1 MTPASDSYI
10 LEQAEYRASI
20 LVKWGGFSP
29 QDWADVR
36 QDLALDCL
44 RRIPRFDPTRGGWH
58 AYVRGVIY
66 NQSTILFSRRRLHL
80 RREILADDLVVR
92 NYRTR
97 QRIECSLESP
107 VWLDNTGEPRNLV
120 ELRIDVGRVLAG
132 VSHFDRTVAGCLVG
146 HSAIETGRRLG
157 VSRASVYRAIGRL
170 RVAFTK
176 AGFVGLRS
184 CGLAS
189 GRSICDSNFELRRP
203 GAHR

>member
-10 LEQAEYRASI
+10 LEQAEHRASI
-20 LVKWGGFSP
+20 LVKWGRFSP

-44 RRIPRFDPTRGGWH
+44 RRIPRFDPTRGEWH
-58 AYVRGVIY
+58 AYVRGVMY
-66 NQSTILFSRRRLHL
+66 NQSTVLFSRRRRHL
-80 RREILADDLVVR
+80 RREILADDVVVR
-92 NYRTR
+92 DRRTR
-97 QRIECSLESP
+97 EHIEYFMESLA
-107 VWLDNTGEPRNLV
+107 WRNSLAAPKNLA
-120 ELRIDVGRVLAG
+120 ELRIDVSRVLAG

-184 CGLAS
+184 SGLAS
-189 GRSICDSNFELRRP
+189 GRSRCDSNLELRRP